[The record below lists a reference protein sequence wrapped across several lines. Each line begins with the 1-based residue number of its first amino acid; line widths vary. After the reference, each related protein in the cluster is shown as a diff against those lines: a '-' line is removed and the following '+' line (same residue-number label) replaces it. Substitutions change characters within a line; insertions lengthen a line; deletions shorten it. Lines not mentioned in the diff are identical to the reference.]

1 MEYGLG
7 IVLLVVI
14 AYMPIIMRIH
24 RRLDRLEERCEKLE
38 QLLSRNDGNKP
49 S

>member
-1 MEYGLG
+1 VEYGLG
-7 IVLLVVI
+7 ILVLVAI
-14 AYMPIIMRIH
+14 AYLPVMMRIH

-38 QLLSRNDGNKP
+38 QLLSRTNGNKP